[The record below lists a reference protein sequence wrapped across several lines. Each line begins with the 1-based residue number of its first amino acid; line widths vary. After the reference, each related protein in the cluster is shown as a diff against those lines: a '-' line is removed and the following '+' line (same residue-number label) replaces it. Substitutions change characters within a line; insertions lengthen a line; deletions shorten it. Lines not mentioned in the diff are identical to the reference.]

1 MTLALSPYS
10 ISGPCV
16 IKSCRE
22 KMLHKALHELNSK
35 FLFFEK
41 VILQLLITD
50 GPYRGSIDQVTMNK
64 RVVKGFKCIS
74 SQNIFNSFRLA
85 VPWFRN

>member
-1 MTLALSPYS
+1 
-10 ISGPCV
+10 
-16 IKSCRE
+16 
-22 KMLHKALHELNSK
+22 
-35 FLFFEK
+35 LFFEK

-74 SQNIFNSFRLA
+74 SQNIFNSA
-85 VPWFRN
+85 